1 MSNYTFKKKKK
12 AHTRSES
19 ERRDKVTSL
28 RSSENELKKI
38 QKNAKEAGM
47 SVNSFLN
54 NVGVNGTKMLTPAL
68 MVELQNQTN
77 YACAVV
83 EKYAPDEVK
92 NMQEG
97 MDKLWQKLI

>member
-1 MSNYTFKKKKK
+1 
-12 AHTRSES
+12 
-19 ERRDKVTSL
+19 
-28 RSSENELKKI
+28 
-38 QKNAKEAGM
+38 
-47 SVNSFLN
+47 
-54 NVGVNGTKMLTPAL
+54 MLTPAL